1 MSTRVTLPAD
11 LAALAGCAEVD
22 VTEDENDILI
32 AYRDGVEL
40 LCFSWADFGKIRDLY
55 NKARGAALPVNA
67 QALARVG
74 LVATGGKKRRK
85 AKCEDDRLRAPE
97 GRRFEDV

>member
-1 MSTRVTLPAD
+1 MTTVTLPAD
-11 LAALAGCAEVD
+11 LAALAGCPEVD

-40 LCFSWADFGKIRDLY
+40 LCFSWADFGVIRDLY
-55 NKARGAALPVNA
+55 DAARGKVLAVNA
-67 QALARVG
+67 QALARAG
-74 LVATGGKKRRK
+74 MVAAKSKKRRK